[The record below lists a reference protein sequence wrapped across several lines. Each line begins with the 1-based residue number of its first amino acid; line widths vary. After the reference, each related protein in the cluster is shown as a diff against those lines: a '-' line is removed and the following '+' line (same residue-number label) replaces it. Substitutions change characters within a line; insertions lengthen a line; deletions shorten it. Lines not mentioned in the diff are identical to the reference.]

1 MVKYQQPATEKNS
14 RRIMMIHK
22 LIRRNKK
29 QKQTLETILK
39 IAISQRKMLMKVCCM
54 VSLFVL
60 NNCVGNIT
68 TTVWSCRRLL
78 RNAGWWN
85 LVWNNYSEARCKKTF
100 RMSRATFLFILE
112 KIRHLLERGTVTELP
127 ISPEQRLAICLY
139 RLGRG
144 DYFYTI
150 GEMSGLG
157 TSTICAIVSEVC
169 KAIIDCLW
177 KEEVTKYMP

>member
-68 TTVWSCRRLL
+68 TTV
-78 RNAGWWN
+78 
-85 LVWNNYSEARCKKTF
+85 
-100 RMSRATFLFILE
+100 
-112 KIRHLLERGTVTELP
+112 
-127 ISPEQRLAICLY
+127 
-139 RLGRG
+139 
-144 DYFYTI
+144 
-150 GEMSGLG
+150 
-157 TSTICAIVSEVC
+157 
-169 KAIIDCLW
+169 
-177 KEEVTKYMP
+177 